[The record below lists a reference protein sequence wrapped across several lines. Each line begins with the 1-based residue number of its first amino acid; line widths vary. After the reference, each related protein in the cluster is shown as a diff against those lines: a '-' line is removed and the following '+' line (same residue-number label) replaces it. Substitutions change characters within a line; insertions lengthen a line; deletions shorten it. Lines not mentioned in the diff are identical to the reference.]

1 MSYYSAPYTFDFGL
15 DRIRVDS
22 GTFEVDVTALYTAAK
37 LAQASTEGIL
47 YGQVAKGSGL
57 SDLGGGVRVG
67 LTVELLGSW
76 QIEFASGA
84 YIARVTG
91 GNLVGGPAG
100 DPIAYSAGVQA
111 LLIQSAASTVVEVGP
126 GGGASAP
133 TAAENAA
140 AVWQRA
146 IEGGMTAE
154 QVQRAML
161 AVLAGATTGAGTSR
175 MAFKS
180 LDGTTDRVAADVP
193 LPGQVGNRSNVTV
206 NGA

>member
-1 MSYYSAPYTFDFGL
+1 MFYAAPYTFDFGL

-22 GTFEVDVTALYTAAK
+22 GVTEVDVTSLYTAAK
-37 LAQASTEGIL
+37 LAQASMEGIL

-100 DPIAYSAGVQA
+100 DPIAYSAGVQT
-111 LLIQSAASTVVEVGP
+111 LLIQSAASTVVEVGA

-133 TAAENAA
+133 TANQVAA
-140 AVWQRA
+140 AVWGWSQ
-146 IEGGMTAE
+146 
-154 QVQRAML
+154 
-161 AVLAGATTGAGTSR
+161 
-175 MAFKS
+175 
-180 LDGTTDRVAADVP
+180 
-193 LPGQVGNRSNVTV
+193 
-206 NGA
+206 

>member
-1 MSYYSAPYTFDFGL
+1 MYYAAPYTFDFML

-22 GTFEVDVTALYTAAK
+22 GTTEVDVTALYTAAK
-37 LAQASTEGIL
+37 LAQGSTEGIL
-47 YGQVAKGSGL
+47 YRAIAAGSGL

-67 LTVELLGSW
+67 LTVELLGGW
-76 QIEFASGA
+76 QVEFASGA

-100 DPIAYSAGVQA
+100 DPIAYSAGVQTI
-111 LLIQSAASTVVEVGP
+111 LIQSAASTVVEIGA

-146 IEGGMTAE
+146 GWNLVDGNLDRRAGRALKTAQHLRRNRGRLNRRLRRGG
-154 QVQRAML
+154 Q
-161 AVLAGATTGAGTSR
+161 G
-175 MAFKS
+175 
-180 LDGTTDRVAADVP
+180 
-193 LPGQVGNRSNVTV
+193 
-206 NGA
+206 